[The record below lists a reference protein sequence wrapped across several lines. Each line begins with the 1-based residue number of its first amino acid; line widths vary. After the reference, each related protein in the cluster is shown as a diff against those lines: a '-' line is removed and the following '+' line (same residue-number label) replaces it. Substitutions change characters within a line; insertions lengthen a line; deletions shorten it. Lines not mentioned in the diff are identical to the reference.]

1 MTAQVAIMGGS
12 TSGPTSC
19 EFAAQPGL
27 LVAKALRLVYEIA
40 QHSSSLVEGQQYILP
55 ISNR

>member
-1 MTAQVAIMGGS
+1 MGGS